1 MTQSAVSSP
10 TPLINRLARH
20 AISRPRS
27 NGYDESPLPG
37 LKVMLTGASSGI
49 GEMAAQLLADQGAE
63 VIMVAR
69 RRPELEALQEKIAGT
84 GGVSHWYCADLSD
97 SGAREDL
104 ITRIIAEHGTPDVL
118 VNNAARSIR
127 RSIGDAVGR
136 FHDYERTMALNY
148 FGPVQLTL
156 GLLPGMRERGSGHI
170 VNVSTTAA
178 LIGLAPRYSA
188 YAASKRALG
197 VFGRTLSA
205 ELGRE
210 NIMVTTLYY
219 PLVRTPMAA
228 PTPKYANRPSLSAA
242 EAAEWIVHAIRKRPA
257 QVSPRAARGLGF
269 VTALVPDATLAQAMV
284 RGT

>member
-1 MTQSAVSSP
+1 M
-10 TPLINRLARH
+10 
-20 AISRPRS
+20 SRPRS
-27 NGYDESPLPG
+27 NGHDESSLPG
-37 LKVMLTGASSGI
+37 LKVVLTGASSGI
-49 GEMAAQLLADQGAE
+49 GEVAAQLLAALGAE

-69 RRPELEALQEKIAGT
+69 RQPELEALQQKIADT
-84 GGVSHWYCADLSD
+84 GGASHWYCADLSD
-97 SGAREDL
+97 ASAREDL
-104 ITRIIAEHGTPDVL
+104 IARIIADHGTPDVL

-127 RSIGDAVGR
+127 RTIGDAVDR

-156 GLLPGMRERGSGHI
+156 GFLPGMRERGSGHI

-210 NIMVTTLYY
+210 KIDVTTLYY

-228 PTPKYANRPSLSAA
+228 ATPKYANRPSLSAT
-242 EAAEWIVHAIRKRPA
+242 EAAEWIVHAIRKRPP
-257 QVSPRAARGLGF
+257 QISPRLARGLGL
-269 VTALVPDATLAQAMV
+269 VTALVPDTALAQAMV